1 MRFLDLITG
10 DFVEFSSTSTAP
22 PYAILSHRWDA
33 TEQTYQDIKEIQNS
47 CEKNRRS
54 SAAPTPNPEPRARFE
69 FRLLSRSSSSHNDSS
84 SFLPSPALPES
95 IWDIDSGLSDKVRR
109 ACKAAR
115 ADGFRHLW
123 IDSCCIDKTSS
134 SELSESINSMFA
146 WYRDAEVCYTF
157 LVDVP
162 TAPFTVLN
170 SKDSA
175 FRSSVWFTRGWTLQE
190 LIAPHQLVFLS
201 QTWEPLGTKA
211 SLAALVEEITG
222 IPMSVLTGGGRGTAH
237 RSLDECSVAQRM
249 SWAANRK
256 TTKEEDQAY
265 SLLGI
270 FDIQMS
276 PLYGEGKRAFR
287 RLQEEIIRRI
297 PDQTIFA
304 WGNVYPEAFSTSSVD
319 RPVTPNSSPIR
330 SVLRSRLKATAAGE
344 QIEGRPRR
352 FNFYASGSYM
362 MLAGS
367 PADFA
372 GAGRVVAVPLNV
384 LRDLLAPFCGMSP
397 QEYIFTPHGIRTDFP
412 LLPLADCLTP
422 NLELYQDEHGSVD
435 WHLAVLACEH
445 SAFPGQPLCCVCH
458 LPSLNPLVRTL
469 RRGSLID
476 VGRHDPMAV
485 DASYTL
491 FRLSLPNRDG
501 KQHHDHV
508 SDVWQTSNLRPHTV
522 YLDHPARAPGSLPL
536 VNCIDADAEEPDSET
551 ITFTLPAWC
560 RGALDTQ
567 GYVASLAGPSDLY
580 NLPNVP
586 LGGGLHRLTL
596 SPLPGPG
603 TQTVSDLEPHRWTV
617 TADFSCVCRGSGQR
631 TIRAAVRVAGGNE
644 VCFTRP
650 LEWRHMRLGSSGG
663 WHWDRLVGAVMLE
676 ALGHESVRLELG
688 VQLASV
694 SCYRIHVELQVVDG
708 LG

>member
-1 MRFLDLITG
+1 MRLLDLITG
-10 DFVEFSSTSTAP
+10 DFVEFSCTSTAP

-33 TEQTYQDIKEIQNS
+33 TEQTYQKIKEIQKS

-54 SAAPTPNPEPRARFE
+54 SAAPAPTPRARF
-69 FRLLSRSSSSHNDSS
+69 RLLSGSSLSHNGAS
-84 SFLPSPALPES
+84 SFPPSLVLPES
-95 IWDIDSGLSDKVRR
+95 IWDSESGLSDKVRR

-115 ADGFRHLW
+115 EDGFRHLW

-162 TAPFTVLN
+162 TSPFAVLK

-190 LIAPHQLVFLS
+190 LIAPRRLVFLS

-211 SLAALVEEITG
+211 SLAALIEEITG
-222 IPMSVLTGGGRGTAH
+222 IPMSVLAGGSRGTAH
-237 RSLDECSVAQRM
+237 RSLDECGVAQRM
-249 SWAANRK
+249 SWAAHRK

-265 SLLGI
+265 CLLGI

-287 RLQEEIIRRI
+287 RLQEEILRRI

-319 RPVTPNSSPIR
+319 RPVTPNLSPIR
-330 SVLRSRLKATAAGE
+330 NFLRSRPKETAGVKQFE
-344 QIEGRPRR
+344 VGPSR

-362 MLAGS
+362 VFADS

-397 QEYIFTPHGIRTDFP
+397 QEYIFTPHGIRTDIP

-422 NLELYQDEHGSVD
+422 NLEFYQDEHGSVD

-445 SAFPGQPLCCVCH
+445 SAFPGQLLCCVCH
-458 LPSLNPLVRTL
+458 LPSLDPLVSTL
-469 RRGSLID
+469 RRGSLMD
-476 VGRHDPMAV
+476 VGRRDPMAV

-491 FRLSLPNRDG
+491 FRLSLPDG
-501 KQHHDHV
+501 KQHL
-508 SDVWQTSNLRPHTV
+508 DVWQTSNLP
-522 YLDHPARAPGSLPL
+522 
-536 VNCIDADAEEPDSET
+536 EPET

-567 GYVASLAGPSDLY
+567 GYVASLAGPSDS
-580 NLPNVP
+580 PNVTV
-586 LGGGLHRLTL
+586 GGGLHRLTL
-596 SPLPGPG
+596 SPRRGPPPPR
-603 TQTVSDLEPHRWTV
+603 TQTISEPEPHRWTI
-617 TADFSCVCRGSGQR
+617 TADFSCVCRGSDER
-631 TIRAAVRVAGGNE
+631 TIRAAVRIAGGNE
-644 VCFTRP
+644 LVCFTRS
-650 LEWRHMRLGSSGG
+650 LELRHIRLGSSGG
-663 WHWDRLVGAVMLE
+663 WHWDRLVGAMKLE

-694 SCYRIHVELQVVDG
+694 SCYRIHVEFVGGLLGLPVDSE
-708 LG
+708 